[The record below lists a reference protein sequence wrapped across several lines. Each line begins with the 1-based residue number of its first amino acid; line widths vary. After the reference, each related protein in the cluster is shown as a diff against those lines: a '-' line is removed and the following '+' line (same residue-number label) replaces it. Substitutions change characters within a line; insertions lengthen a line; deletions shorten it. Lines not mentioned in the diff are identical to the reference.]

1 MKLRLIKS
9 ANSNQKQLLE
19 IVTEES
25 KIAVCF
31 GEDIGTG
38 EILED
43 VNPMIDGLTVG
54 TPSYNCLFVLRN
66 PENCNIINYVLDEIP
81 IYLEPKIKKS
91 YDICKDFMN
100 LKQKNNINEMPL
112 LVRMHDLQL
121 SYFLIDNSNQNTSIF
136 LIKSEDKSILVSGD
150 FRNFDFS
157 YTYNQERLSKC
168 MEIIG
173 NVDYWF
179 IDGSFIG
186 KAELTATSEKEI
198 FIKLKNIMKFY
209 KQVFIIQSETDLA
222 MTKRFYDMAQKTKKI
237 LIEDVFMANLTS
249 EISGSAP
256 NPTSERNVYT
266 YIPLVLDNKE
276 FEFKQKY
283 ISHFYIHNGEKNMK
297 KEKYVININTDMLQD
312 LQVFQKKNVMYDAC
326 LIFAMNKKVLKI
338 NKELEDF
345 INLISEFKL
354 DYYEIY
360 TPGRVNYDLIN
371 QIAYN
376 IKPKKIIPLNFN
388 PNDKNIYNKIYD
400 LKVLSDNEELEI

>member
-9 ANSNQKQLLE
+9 ANTNQKQLLE

-222 MTKRFYDMAQKTKKI
+222 MAKRFYDVAQKTKKI
-237 LIEDVFMANLTS
+237 FIENIFLANLTS
-249 EISGSAP
+249 EANGSAP
-256 NPTSERNVYT
+256 NPVTGKRVYT
-266 YIPLVLDNKE
+266 YVPLVLDNKD

-283 ISHFYIHNGEKNMK
+283 ISHFYIHNAEENMK
-297 KEKYVININTDMLQD
+297 REKYVMNINENMLQD
-312 LQVFQKKNVMYDAC
+312 LQIFQKKNVMTDGC
-326 LIFAMNKKVLKI
+326 VIFAMDKKVLKI
-338 NKELEDF
+338 NKDLEEF
-345 INLISEFKL
+345 INFISEFDL
-354 DYYEIY
+354 DYYELY
-360 TPGRVNYDLIN
+360 TAGRVEYNLIN
-371 QIAYN
+371 QIASSLS
-376 IKPKKIIPLNFN
+376 PKKIIPINLFKEN
-388 PNDKNIYNKIYD
+388 NIKEKIQD
-400 LKVLSDNEELEI
+400 FRVLADDEVIKI